1 MVKAKRRPSRGRSG
15 GGSTRGKGAHKGVW
29 FEGNVAVALAMKL
42 LLVLALLFLS
52 RVVFFLF
59 NLKYFS
65 EAGFSFVWPLFFSGL
80 RFDIS
85 ALMMINAPI
94 ILLMTLPFRFVYQR
108 GYQLIASTLF
118 IIINGVALM
127 SNFVDT
133 IYFRFTLKRITADI
147 FTYVGVGGDF
157 DKLIPQFLKDF
168 WSVAIVWLVFLFLL
182 IYLGRKFRAA
192 DHGGNKSTG
201 SFLHFAFGSL
211 IFIAF
216 AGVAVIGIRGGLQ
229 LRPIGL
235 VTAGNYTTGKYIP
248 LVLNTPFSIAKT
260 IGGERLQ
267 ALTHFKSEK
276 ELAEVYTPVHKAVKK
291 SFKPYNVVIIMLE
304 SFSREHIGSLNRYL
318 QNGRYQ
324 GFTPFLDSLIRYG
337 YYFDA
342 YANGK
347 TSIQGIP
354 SILSGIPSL
363 MNESF
368 IQSVYAS
375 GKYTSVAGLLKE
387 KGYSTAFFHGGTNG
401 TMGFDSYSKL
411 VGFDH
416 YYGRTEY
423 NNEKDYDGKWGI
435 RDEEFLQYTADILNK
450 TKEPFI
456 GALFTLSSHHPYF
469 VPGRYAN
476 VFRKGPLPIQQSIMY
491 TDHALRQFF
500 KTARQMPWFGNTLFV
515 ITADHTSEGYYPF
528 YQSNVGQYAI
538 PMLFYMPGQKD
549 LKGNSGVVAQQT
561 DIMPTVLGFLGY
573 DRDYLAFGSDLFDSA
588 SNAPRFSI
596 HYISGLYGMMKDG
609 WYIEYDGQKTTSL
622 FDLKE
627 DMLQKQNL
635 AGKRPDQEKKLE
647 RFLKAYLQQY
657 NNRLIENRLT
667 IGGK

>member
-1 MVKAKRRPSRGRSG
+1 MAKAKRRPSRGKSG
-15 GGSTRGKGAHKGVW
+15 TGSTRGKNPVKGVW
-29 FEGNVAVALAMKL
+29 FGGNVAVAMVMKL
-42 LLVLALLFLS
+42 LLMLVLLFLS
-52 RVVFFLF
+52 RIVFFLF

-65 EAGFSFVWPLFFSGL
+65 DAGFASVWPLFFSGL

-85 ALMMINAPI
+85 ALIIINAPF
-94 ILLMTLPFRFVYQR
+94 ILLMTLPFGFVYR
-108 GYQLIASTLF
+108 RVYQLLTSALF
-118 IIINGVALM
+118 YIVNGLALM
-127 SNFVDT
+127 LNFIDT

-168 WSVAIVWLVFLFLL
+168 WSVALVWLVFLFFL
-182 IYLGRKFRAA
+182 IYFGRKFRAVE
-192 DHGGNKSTG
+192 HGSGRTNNEFL
-201 SFLHFAFGSL
+201 SFALGSL
-211 IFIAF
+211 IFVIV
-216 AGVAVIGIRGGLQ
+216 AGLSVIGIRGGLQ

-235 VTAGNYTTGKYIP
+235 VTAGNYTSGKFVP
-248 LVLNTPFSIAKT
+248 LVLNTPFSISKT

-267 ALTHFKSEK
+267 VLTHFKSETD
-276 ELAEVYTPVHKAVKK
+276 LAAVYTPVHKPLKK
-291 SFKPYNVVIIMLE
+291 SFQPHNVVIIMLE

-324 GFTPFLDSLIRYG
+324 GFTPFLDSLIRLG

-354 SILSGIPSL
+354 AILSGIPSL

-375 GKYTSVAGLLKE
+375 GKYTSIAGLMKE

-435 RDEEFLQYTADILNK
+435 RDEEFLQYTANILNK

-469 VPGRYAN
+469 VPGKYAN
-476 VFRKGPLPIQQSIMY
+476 VLRKGYLPIQQSIMY

-500 KTARQMPWFGNTLFV
+500 KTARKKHWFENTLFV

-538 PMLFYMPGQKD
+538 PLLFYMPEQQQM
-549 LKGNSGVVAQQT
+549 KGRSAMVVQQT
-561 DIMPTVLGFLGY
+561 DIMPTVLNFLGY
-573 DRDYLAFGSDLFDSA
+573 GRDYLAFGSDLFDSA
-588 SNAPRFSI
+588 TSAPRFSI

-609 WYIEYDGQKTTSL
+609 WYIEYDGHKTTSL

-627 DMLQKQNL
+627 DLLQKQNL
-635 AGKRPDQEKKLE
+635 AGKRPEEEKKLE

-667 IGGK
+667 VGGR